1 MIHNKVTYDNYT
13 IILLSKSFVI
23 PIYKVEWLLLDNM
36 YM

>member
-13 IILLSKSFVI
+13 FILLSKSFVI